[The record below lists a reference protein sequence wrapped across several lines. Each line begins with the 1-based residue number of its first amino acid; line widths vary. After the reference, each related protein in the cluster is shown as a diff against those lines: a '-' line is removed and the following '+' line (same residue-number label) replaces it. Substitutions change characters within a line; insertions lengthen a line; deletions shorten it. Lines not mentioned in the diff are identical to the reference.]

1 MKEEKPRGGGVIIS
15 PRPHKTRVVI
25 DQYGN
30 EIDLKTKQ
38 IIKKKQD
45 ESILR

>member
-1 MKEEKPRGGGVIIS
+1 MKPQKLGAIIVS
-15 PRPHKTRVVI
+15 PNPIKTKVVI

-38 IIKKKQD
+38 IIKKKSQ
-45 ESILR
+45 